1 MSIRQTW
8 SQLTLTPMEDDLP
21 DILSYVLYDESR
33 MYFLREFVRKFKHS
47 VSKDTLKESA
57 KLITNV
63 SPHMKDIV
71 NPSILDALFEIK
83 DFEINVFGLKNYEF
97 IVRKGHPKI
106 ISNPTLPRHMD
117 IQELYTY
124 FKISNSEALLT
135 LVKSF
140 PASLEQRFI
149 QDIPKLKLI
158 PSIYLYIK
166 EKDLFKNID
175 YKAFLKPLE
184 RTEQT
189 IDYSM
194 MFVDFMEPADPDDS
208 VDTKDDDDFTWFSYT
223 DVESEDYRTR
233 LLIFQYLNSEW
244 NSEFLDYLKEHR
256 LFNFLYTRVI
266 NDLK

>member
-1 MSIRQTW
+1 MSLRQTW

-33 MYFLREFVRKFKHS
+33 MYFLREFVRNFKHS

-63 SPHMKDIV
+63 SQHMKDIV
-71 NPSILDALFEIK
+71 NPSILDVLFEIK
-83 DFEINVFGLKNYEF
+83 DFNIDVFGLKNHEF
-97 IVRKGHPKI
+97 IVRKGNPKI
-106 ISNPTLPRHMD
+106 ISNPTLPRHMN

-175 YKAFLKPLE
+175 YKELLKPLE
-184 RTEQT
+184 RTEQM

-194 MFVDFMEPADPDDS
+194 MFLDFMEPVEHEES
-208 VDTKDDDDFTWFSYT
+208 DDFKFYSYSNQSS
-223 DVESEDYRTR
+223 DEYKTR
-233 LLIFQYLNSEW
+233 LSIFRHLNIGW
-244 NSEFLDYLKEHR
+244 NAEIVNYLKEHQ
-256 LFNFLYTRVI
+256 LYEFLYTRVLTTI
-266 NDLK
+266 NNHN

>member
-1 MSIRQTW
+1 MSFRQTW
-8 SQLTLTPMEDDLP
+8 SQLTLTPLEDDLP
-21 DILSYVLYDESR
+21 DILSYVLYDESK
-33 MYFLREFVRKFKHS
+33 MYFLREFVRNFKHS

-63 SPHMKDIV
+63 SQHMKDIV
-71 NPSILDALFEIK
+71 NPSILDTLFEIK

-97 IVRKGHPKI
+97 IVRKGHPRI
-106 ISNPTLPRHMD
+106 ISNPALPRHMD

-124 FKISNSEALLT
+124 FKIMNSEALLT

-140 PASLEQRFI
+140 PASLEVRFI

-175 YKAFLKPLE
+175 YKELLIPLE

-194 MFVDFMEPADPDDS
+194 MFMDFDEPAEPVDVDEPDDL
-208 VDTKDDDDFTWFSYT
+208 KFYSYSIQNS
-223 DVESEDYRTR
+223 DEYKTR
-233 LLIFQYLNSEW
+233 LSIFRHLNIDW
-244 NSEFLDYLKEHR
+244 NAELVNYLKEHQ
-256 LFNFLYTRVI
+256 LYEFLYTRILASI
-266 NDLK
+266 NNHN